1 MLPNITQYPCSV
13 VDYYLMTPMRR
24 YNDEISRNLVKFD
37 LSQKIVAEAFD
48 ALYLR
53 LMHDDSNQN
62 RLMSSLKKWM
72 GINSTIRGIY
82 LWGGVGRGK
91 TYLMDL
97 FYECLP
103 FPDKR
108 RVHFHRFMLSI
119 HEELECLQGVRNP
132 MNRIAAGIA
141 DNTKVLC
148 VDEFFVLDIGDAMLL
163 SGLLEGLLTKG
174 VVFVATSNTH
184 PDSLYA
190 DGLQRD
196 SFLPAIKIIKKF
208 TDVIELSGASDYR
221 LRSLTKATLYHFP
234 HNEDSEQ
241 HLYASFVELAPYSG
255 NIKKNELIQVK
266 GRSINALYR
275 SDDVIWFD
283 FEILCSS
290 PRGALDY
297 IELAR
302 TYHAIVLSKVP
313 QLSEKNEDKARRFV
327 VLIDELYDRRVKLI
341 ISADVAIIDIYKG
354 DRLKFEFDRTKSR
367 LIEMQSLDYL
377 ASPRVIV

>member
-1 MLPNITQYPCSV
+1 
-13 VDYYLMTPMRR
+13 MTPIRR
-24 YNDEISRNLVKFD
+24 YNDDISRQLVKFD
-37 LSQKIVAEAFD
+37 RSQKIVVEAFE
-48 ALYLR
+48 ALYQR
-53 LMHDDSNQN
+53 LVHDDSNQN
-62 RLMSSLKKWM
+62 RLVSALKKWV
-72 GINSTIRGIY
+72 GVNSTKPGIY

-108 RVHFHRFMLSI
+108 RVHFHRFMLSV
-119 HEELECLQGVRNP
+119 HEELECLQGIRNP
-132 MNRIAAGIA
+132 LDKIAAGIA
-141 DNTKVLC
+141 DETKVLC
-148 VDEFFVLDIGDAMLL
+148 IDEFFVLDIGDAMLL

-196 SFLPAIKIIKKF
+196 SFLPAIKLIKKF
-208 TDVIELSGASDYR
+208 TDVIELRGALDYR
-221 LRSLTKATLYHFP
+221 LRSLTNATLYYSP
-234 HNEDSEQ
+234 HNEDSEKY
-241 HLYASFVELAPYSG
+241 LYASFVELAPYSG
-255 NIKKNELIQVK
+255 VIKKNELIQVK

-313 QLSEKNEDKARRFV
+313 QLSEKNEDRARRFI

-341 ISADVAIIDIYKG
+341 ISADVEIIDIYKG
-354 DRLKFEFDRTKSR
+354 EKLKFEFERTKSR

-377 ASPRVIV
+377 ASPHVIV

>member
-1 MLPNITQYPCSV
+1 
-13 VDYYLMTPMRR
+13 MTPIRR
-24 YNDEISRNLVKFD
+24 YNDDISRQLVDFD
-37 LSQKIVAEAFD
+37 RSQKVVVEAFD
-48 ALYLR
+48 ALYQR
-53 LMHDDSNQN
+53 LVQDDSNQN
-62 RLMSSLKKWM
+62 RLMSSLKKWV
-72 GINSTIRGIY
+72 GVNSTKRGIY

-221 LRSLTKATLYHFP
+221 LRSLTKATLYHSP

-313 QLSEKNEDKARRFV
+313 QLSEKNEDKARRFI